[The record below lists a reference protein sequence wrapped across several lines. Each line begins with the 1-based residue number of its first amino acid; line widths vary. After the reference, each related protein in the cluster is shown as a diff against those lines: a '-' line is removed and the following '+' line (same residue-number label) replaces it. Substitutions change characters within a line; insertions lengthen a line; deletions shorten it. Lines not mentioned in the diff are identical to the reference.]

1 MSAIRHSLGE
11 KKKGIEMEFEP
22 SNCIFYLLFSVLLTQ
37 KEEEKEKKTPK
48 SNKHTLC
55 LTLLSVLPS
64 QINENEIPLS
74 PSVPSQ
80 LFCLLGCEYINI

>member
-22 SNCIFYLLFSVLLTQ
+22 SNCIFYLWFSVLLTQ
-37 KEEEKEKKTPK
+37 KEEEEKKTPK

-80 LFCLLGCEYINI
+80 LFCLLGCECINI